1 MRTNASPAPLA
12 PAGAREGFP
21 DSDALATMI
30 DHPDRAVRRST
41 LLAALA
47 AVAVDQR
54 VGSAAVDVRARVR
67 AEAPPLRFE
76 LFGGFRV
83 HRAGWELDDSAW
95 QRPMAARV
103 VRFLL
108 TQGYSGVPE
117 DVLFDAFWSDRDA
130 DAARQHLSV
139 AVCRAR
145 KVLDL
150 PGAQRSVLE
159 VRERTYRLRLRDAD
173 RVDTAEFE
181 RAAAAALAG
190 RGPGRRAA
198 LEAAAVL
205 WTGEPLP
212 EDRYAAWSWP
222 WRERL
227 VDTYCHVLV
236 ALVEAYTAAGELHHA
251 IGAARRLL
259 ELDPLH
265 ERAHRELMTAY
276 ARAGRTSQAL
286 RQFLECRRL
295 LIEELGIEPSSET
308 SALQARILAGE
319 SV

>member
-1 MRTNASPAPLA
+1 VSANASPAALA
-12 PAGAREGFP
+12 PARALNGFP
-21 DSDALATMI
+21 DGDALARMI

-41 LLAALA
+41 VLAALA
-47 AVAVDQR
+47 AVGLDQR
-54 VGSAAVDVRARVR
+54 VVSAAVDVRA
-67 AEAPPLRFE
+67 EAPPLAFT
-76 LFGGFRV
+76 LFGGFTL

-108 TQGYSGVPE
+108 TQGSSGVPE

-130 DAARQHLSV
+130 DAARQHLAV

-145 KVLDL
+145 KVLDV
-150 PGAQRSVLE
+150 PGAERSVLE
-159 VRERTYRLRLRDAD
+159 VRERTYRLRLGDAD
-173 RVDTAEFE
+173 RVDTVDFE

-190 RGPGRRAA
+190 RGSGRRAA
-198 LEAAAVL
+198 LEAAAAL

-212 EDRYAAWSWP
+212 EDRYAAWSKP

-236 ALVEAYTAAGELHHA
+236 ALVEAYAAAGEHHYA
-251 IGAARRLL
+251 IDAARRVL
-259 ELDPLH
+259 ELDSLH

-295 LIEELGIEPSSET
+295 LVEQLGIEPSSET